1 MKRNMVPLLGIAF
14 VVAIISTGVF
24 YGLFAGKV
32 KSSSVELPGTNIVVA
47 ARNLDRGTVVQAKD
61 LRVSHLSG
69 ALQGSFSKVEE
80 AVGVTLLEAVQ
91 QNGPLLE
98 DRVASRDPK
107 SGASGGTV
115 PAGMRAVSI
124 RVSESTGVVNLL
136 RKGTRVDVQAVLERQ
151 GTAELR
157 TVLQNVEVLS
167 VGTQLEPVV
176 GGHPPAPVVTVL
188 ATALDADAA
197 ALADSTARVRVTLR
211 NPLDDATPLRH
222 SLGLTAL
229 FSGATPGPA
238 QALANQSLANQS
250 GANQSAANHSAKVE
264 SGKPAAPPFEHPVE
278 LYVQV
283 LGASPEAL
291 GILDSKL
298 TGVTANSALH
308 VAAFRSDTDAREL
321 VRGLAEQ
328 QQLEVVSAWTLTAGI
343 GRPISFRAGAAPDQF
358 RVMFS
363 PEADSAGKI
372 SLRVK
377 PEISLRREEGVET
390 RKYDADLPDGAS
402 FLVKG
407 LLAAQSDRRILDRLY
422 PGHAWGS
429 REMVIFV
436 SSGAHK
442 HTATSAFA
450 QTQRVR

>member
-69 ALQGSFSKVEE
+69 ALQGSFSKVDE

-107 SGASGGTV
+107 SGATGGTV

-188 ATALDADAA
+188 ATAQDADAA

-211 NPLDDATPLRH
+211 NPLDEATPLRH

-229 FSGATPGPA
+229 FNGATPGPA
-238 QALANQSLANQS
+238 QLAANQS
-250 GANQSAANHSAKVE
+250 GANRSANQSAKVE
-264 SGKPAAPPFEHPVE
+264 SGKPAAAAPFEHPVE

-363 PEADSAGKI
+363 PEADSAGRI

-407 LLAAQSDRRILDRLY
+407 LLAAQSDRQILDRLY

>member
-47 ARNLDRGTVVQAKD
+47 ARDLDRGTVIQAKD
-61 LRVSHLSG
+61 LRVSHLTG
-69 ALQGSFSKVEE
+69 ALQGSFSKVED
-80 AVGVTLLEAVQ
+80 AVGVTLLETVQ
-91 QNGPLLE
+91 QNAPLLQ

-107 SGASGGTV
+107 SGATGGTV

-136 RKGTRVDVQAVLERQ
+136 RKGTRVDVQAVLERP
-151 GTAELR
+151 GISELR

-188 ATALDADAA
+188 ANAQDADAA

-229 FSGATPGPA
+229 FNGVNGVTPGPA
-238 QALANQSLANQS
+238 QLAVNQAP
-250 GANQSAANHSAKVE
+250 KVE
-264 SGKPAAPPFEHPVE
+264 SGKPAAAAATFDHPVE

-298 TGVTANSALH
+298 TGVTANSALNSALH
-308 VAAFRSDTDAREL
+308 VAAFRSDTDAKEL
-321 VRGLAEQ
+321 VRSLAAQ

-363 PEADSAGKI
+363 PEADSTGKI

-377 PEISLRREEGVET
+377 PEISLRRDEGVET

-407 LLAAQSDRRILDRLY
+407 LLAGQSDRRILDRLY
-422 PGHAWGS
+422 PGHSWGS

-436 SSGAHK
+436 TSGAHK
-442 HTATSAFA
+442 HAATSAFA